1 MAGEHRGLSKLIC
14 DKVSEQGG
22 NAVKLHCI
30 IHQQVLCAKCVK
42 FEHVMQPVVKTINF
56 IRSKALHH
64 RQFQRFLLDIDAE
77 YGDVI
82 YHTDVRWLSRGS
94 ALQRFF
100 SLRREIGQ
108 FLAEKGKPMQELS
121 DPVWLADLAFL
132 VDITK
137 HLNVL
142 NISLQGKDAVVSQL
156 FAHIKAFGSKLQL
169 FQRHLSQRE
178 PSTAHFP
185 ALREVMDSFPPGNI
199 GAQAGRYAAIIASL
213 SAEFSGR
220 FRDFY
225 GMEKD
230 ISLFSSPFSADP
242 DTAPHQLQL
251 ELIELQCDDELRSRQ
266 QQLSLT
272 DFYRQLEKGR
282 FPENAELVRLHL
294 FVRADILCNELKQE
308 SLEVQTN

>member
-1 MAGEHRGLSKLIC
+1 
-14 DKVSEQGG
+14 
-22 NAVKLHCI
+22 
-30 IHQQVLCAKCVK
+30 
-42 FEHVMQPVVKTINF
+42 
-56 IRSKALHH
+56 
-64 RQFQRFLLDIDAE
+64 
-77 YGDVI
+77 
-82 YHTDVRWLSRGS
+82 
-94 ALQRFF
+94 
-100 SLRREIGQ
+100 
-108 FLAEKGKPMQELS
+108 MQELS

-169 FQRHLSQRE
+169 FQRHMSQRQ

-185 ALREVMDSFPPGNI
+185 VLRKVMDSFLPGNI

-230 ISLFSSPFSADP
+230 ISLFSSPFSGDP
-242 DTAPHQLQL
+242 DTAPYQLQL
-251 ELIELQCDDELRSRQ
+251 ELIELQCDDELRGRQ
-266 QQLSLT
+266 QQLLLT
-272 DFYRQLEKGR
+272 DFYCQLEKGR
-282 FPENAELVRLHL
+282 FPEMRTFAKRMLSLFGSTYLCEQTFSVMNLNKNRLRSRLTDAHL
-294 FVRADILCNELKQE
+294 RDILRISTTAVKPDLARVLQ
-308 SLEVQTN
+308 SRSQYHPSH